1 MSRVIDRA
9 AIAMALAGGAVLLA
23 LIVLTCV
30 SVAGR
35 GLGQVVDWAGPVKGD
50 FEIVEAAM
58 AFAIFAFLPLC
69 QLRAGHP
76 TVNIF
81 TDPLGPGVTRWLAA
95 FWEVLFAVALAVIT
109 WRLSAGAL
117 DKACIPAR
125 FTGAWCSVETSF
137 RLGFPLWWSYGA
149 CVVASALATLTALW
163 CAWQRIVT
171 GRLPDRPDLHGSL

>member
-1 MSRVIDRA
+1 MGRLIDRLAIGA
-9 AIAMALAGGAVLLA
+9 ALVGGAVLMA

-35 GLGQVVDWAGPVKGD
+35 GLGQVVAWAGPVKGD

-69 QLRAGHP
+69 QLRGGHP

-81 TDPLGPGVTRWLAA
+81 TDPLGQGVTRWLAA
-95 FWEVLFAVALAVIT
+95 FWEVAIAIALAVIT
-109 WRLSAGAL
+109 WRMAEATL
-117 DKACIPAR
+117 DKACIPQR

-137 RLGFPLWWSYGA
+137 RLGFPIWWSYGA
-149 CVVASALATLTALW
+149 CVLASALATLTAIW
-163 CAWQRIVT
+163 CAVQRIVI